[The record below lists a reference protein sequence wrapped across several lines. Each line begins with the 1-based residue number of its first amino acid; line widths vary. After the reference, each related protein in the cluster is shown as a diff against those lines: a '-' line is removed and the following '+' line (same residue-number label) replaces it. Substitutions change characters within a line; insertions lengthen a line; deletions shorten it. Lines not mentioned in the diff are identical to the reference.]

1 MTIGDH
7 MEGFEKEARFE
18 ELFFEIREYC
28 PDLKWGQLIRA
39 IEKVAPAYIAERGKR
54 RDCIRKL
61 RYIGNAGWPEIP
73 PADDDEFFKLGQ
85 IYVSS
90 TFNGA
95 TYGIEGYGEEVRG
108 CAYFEWI
115 KEDLTNMET
124 G

>member
-7 MEGFEKEARFE
+7 MEGFEKEDRFMNV
-18 ELFFEIREYC
+18 FWDIREYC
-28 PDLKWGQLIRA
+28 PDLKFGQLIRA

-61 RYIGNAGWPEIP
+61 RYIGYAGWPEIP

-85 IYVSS
+85 IYVST
-90 TFNGA
+90 TFNGG

-108 CAYFEWI
+108 WGYFEWI
-115 KEDLTNMET
+115 KEDLTNMGT
-124 G
+124 D